1 MERIVLCDNEKAK
14 DDKERKGDNNQSFS
28 MIIDF
33 FFLDK
38 QYHLT
43 HTYIGE
49 GG

>member
-33 FFLDK
+33 FFK
-38 QYHLT
+38 FYFMNNT
-43 HTYIGE
+43 I
-49 GG
+49 